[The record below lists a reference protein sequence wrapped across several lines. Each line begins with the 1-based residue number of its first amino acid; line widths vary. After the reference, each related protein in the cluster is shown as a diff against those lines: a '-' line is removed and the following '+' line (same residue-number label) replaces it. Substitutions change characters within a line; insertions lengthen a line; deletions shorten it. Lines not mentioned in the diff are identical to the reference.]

1 MNGSVNVHAG
11 DLKEQSVN
19 LLSTQLVNI
28 IDKVSEVLS
37 IYKTLKKIVIVF
49 NALSVVRRGVFCVM
63 VLMLRR
69 QGI

>member
-49 NALSVVRRGVFCVM
+49 NALSVVRRRVFCVM
-63 VLMLRR
+63 VLMLRWE
-69 QGI
+69 GI

>member
-28 IDKVSEVLS
+28 IDKVSV
-37 IYKTLKKIVIVF
+37 VF
-49 NALSVVRRGVFCVM
+49 NTNIISM
-63 VLMLRR
+63 
-69 QGI
+69 

>member
-28 IDKVSEVLS
+28 IDKVSVVFNTNN
-37 IYKTLKKIVIVF
+37 INVKYKTLKKF
-49 NALSVVRRGVFCVM
+49 L
-63 VLMLRR
+63 
-69 QGI
+69 